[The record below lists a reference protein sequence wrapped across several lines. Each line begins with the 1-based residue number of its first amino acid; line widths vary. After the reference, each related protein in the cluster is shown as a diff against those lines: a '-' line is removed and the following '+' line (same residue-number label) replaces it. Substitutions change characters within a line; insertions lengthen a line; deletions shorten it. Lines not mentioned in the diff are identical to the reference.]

1 MPGARRL
8 GPAGSGPQ
16 ARRPLG
22 GRSAV
27 RARGAG
33 GIRTRCPK
41 NPGPRPYQLG
51 RSAKNHLKYC
61 WLQFKTQRRYSRR
74 LALETGCAQTAHRVR
89 ALDRELPEPT
99 RGAENI
105 ALMCSAGAAAD
116 DALRYSWRETK
127 RASSRTLQY
136 TSNFLP
142 DGAHAAL
149 PGIVGAPSPRT
160 TAAQPHALGVSA
172 LQTFKSGPDI

>member
-41 NPGPRPYQLG
+41 IPGPRPYQLG

-61 WLQFKTQRRYSRR
+61 WLQPHLTALHKIAAGGGKQEEGMRPGSRVHGDS
-74 LALETGCAQTAHRVR
+74 LT
-89 ALDRELPEPT
+89 
-99 RGAENI
+99 
-105 ALMCSAGAAAD
+105 SAG
-116 DALRYSWRETK
+116 R
-127 RASSRTLQY
+127 
-136 TSNFLP
+136 
-142 DGAHAAL
+142 
-149 PGIVGAPSPRT
+149 
-160 TAAQPHALGVSA
+160 TAATADGTPRL
-172 LQTFKSGPDI
+172 TE